1 MVIMPTI
8 VKVIA
13 PGSVILGGPI
23 RPILGGGVVVVVVGV
38 TIMTIY

>member
-23 RPILGGGVVVVVVGV
+23 RPILVVVVGV